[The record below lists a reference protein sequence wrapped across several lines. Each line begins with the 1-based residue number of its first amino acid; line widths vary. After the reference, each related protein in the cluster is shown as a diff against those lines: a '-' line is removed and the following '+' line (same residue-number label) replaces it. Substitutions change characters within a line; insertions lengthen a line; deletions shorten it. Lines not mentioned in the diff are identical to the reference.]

1 MNINDYL
8 VHRGKTIYLPESQFR
23 ELGPALGLGNA
34 GQLRQALRVMRR
46 SHNGKLRSPDTKLMG
61 VLPYPYKEVNLTK
74 LHRLI
79 HQPYF
84 EWAYS
89 RYYQASTARYETIL
103 RLDRLLSD
111 LGVFNQED

>member
-8 VHRGKTIYLPESQFR
+8 VHTGKTVYVDESQFR
-23 ELGPALGLGNA
+23 ELSLALGLGSH

-46 SHNGKLRSPDTKLMG
+46 IHNGQLRSPDTRLMG
-61 VLPYPYKEVNLTK
+61 VIPAPYTRVNLTK

-79 HQPYF
+79 NQPYF

-89 RYYQASTARYETIL
+89 RYYRATTARYDTII
-103 RLDRLLSD
+103 RFDRMLTE
-111 LGVFNQED
+111 LGVFDTN